1 MFNFLYKNAGIAV
14 AGSRWCN
21 EALPATYLNVGQ
33 NKASEYM
40 TLSNQIKKFLA
51 SNLKTLSDQALDPI
65 IADLAFKNDIQTT
78 LNVQL
83 FCVSQKA
90 FTTSTK
96 VCRRNLESIH
106 TSKMQLYVDSSPNL
120 YRDSS

>member
-21 EALPATYLNVGQ
+21 EPLPATFLDVSQ

-51 SNLKTLSDQALDPI
+51 SNLKTLSDKALDPL
-65 IADLAFKNDIQTT
+65 IADLAFKNEIQTT

-83 FCVSQKA
+83 LNSSQALSTYNTLTSFIVSK
-90 FTTSTK
+90 F
-96 VCRRNLESIH
+96 
-106 TSKMQLYVDSSPNL
+106 
-120 YRDSS
+120 